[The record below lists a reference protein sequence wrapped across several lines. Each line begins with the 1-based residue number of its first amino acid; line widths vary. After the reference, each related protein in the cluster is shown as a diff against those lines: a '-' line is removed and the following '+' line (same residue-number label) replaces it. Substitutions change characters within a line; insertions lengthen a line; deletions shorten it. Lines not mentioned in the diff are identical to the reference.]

1 MSSDERTVLLVCSD
15 RLFRES
21 ASAYLERHGW
31 AVLPAADELQALVTI
46 SRSVPGAML
55 VLEGLDRHRP
65 GALVRQIHRRWPLV
79 SVTVLGSTPV
89 DGAEVLP
96 RSATAPEVLEALERT
111 AGPSASSP
119 GSAPDGLDREGIA
132 LLRTL
137 TRRERRILSDLVD
150 GLTKAEIADRLG
162 VSEHTVRTHQQNLH
176 RKLGVHSRLE
186 LMRLASAHGLLRSK
200 DLDRVV

>member
-1 MSSDERTVLLVCSD
+1 VSSDERTVLVVCSD

-31 AVLPAADELQALVTI
+31 SVLPAADELQALVTI
-46 SRSVPGAML
+46 SRAVPAAVL
-55 VLEGLDRHRP
+55 VLEGVDRRRP
-65 GALVRQIHRRWPLV
+65 AALVRQIHRRWPLV
-79 SVTVLGSTPV
+79 SVTILGSTPV
-89 DGAEVLP
+89 DGAEVLL
-96 RSATAPEVLEALERT
+96 RTVTGREVLEALERT
-111 AGPSASSP
+111 AGPSAHP
-119 GSAPDGLDREGIA
+119 ASAADGLDREGIA

-137 TRRERRILSDLVD
+137 TQRERRILSYLVD
-150 GLTKAEIADRLG
+150 GLTKAEIAERLG
-162 VSEHTVRTHQQNLH
+162 VSQHTVRTHQQNLH